1 VEQEIYPE
9 KKPYRMLIATR
20 DPALC
25 LEIVRIH
32 IAWLKCTHIPN
43 IAQMLAPV
51 KKVEKTITLKGP
63 YRSLR

>member
-1 VEQEIYPE
+1 
-9 KKPYRMLIATR
+9 MLIATR